1 MRLVYLDIYF
11 QVEYNLSDLKSQDKN
26 KSSEVIILEKMSESA
41 REARNKY
48 YREYR
53 AKHPEKV
60 KAQNRKYWQ
69 RVAERTKADG
79 RENDAANPHD

>member
-1 MRLVYLDIYF
+1 M
-11 QVEYNLSDLKSQDKN
+11 
-26 KSSEVIILEKMSESA
+26 EKMSESA